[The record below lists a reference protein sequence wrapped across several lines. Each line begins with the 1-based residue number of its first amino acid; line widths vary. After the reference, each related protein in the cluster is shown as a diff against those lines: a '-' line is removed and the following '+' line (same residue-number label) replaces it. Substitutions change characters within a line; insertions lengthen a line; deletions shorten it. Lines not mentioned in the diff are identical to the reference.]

1 MVYPFDIKTKEELR
15 NTSITENG
23 FYIDL
28 ANSKY
33 LDVTIKREVLKD
45 GADGLVEDTRYN
57 RPAKSGD
64 EFLEEGVYTITVKNV
79 YTNETTTKKIYVG
92 KNPELKAHVQTG
104 RSIENIRLLVSEG
117 AKIDEEGNLINIP
130 KKYQSEYSNIDG
142 KVNGDNKMNY
152 IIPTTILILLVIVF
166 ITRNIKKQN
175 DIKELAKKKL
185 INKKKNGIDPEEKND
200 EVKEK
205 NKKD

>member
-1 MVYPFDIKTKEELR
+1 M
-15 NTSITENG
+15 
-23 FYIDL
+23 
-28 ANSKY
+28 
-33 LDVTIKREVLKD
+33 
-45 GADGLVEDTRYN
+45 
-57 RPAKSGD
+57 
-64 EFLEEGVYTITVKNV
+64 
-79 YTNETTTKKIYVG
+79 
-92 KNPELKAHVQTG
+92 
-104 RSIENIRLLVSEG
+104 
-117 AKIDEEGNLINIP
+117 INIP

-152 IIPTTILILLVIVF
+152 IIPATILILLVIVF